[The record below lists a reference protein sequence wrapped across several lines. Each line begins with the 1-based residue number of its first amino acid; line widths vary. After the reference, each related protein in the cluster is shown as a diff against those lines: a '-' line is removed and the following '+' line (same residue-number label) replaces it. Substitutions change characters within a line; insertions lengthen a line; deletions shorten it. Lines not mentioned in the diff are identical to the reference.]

1 MNITDGTARF
11 EATSFSL
18 FGIAAKKIPN
28 YSDPSGTKIYVSDL
42 VDNEEEL
49 QTLLGEGVTSQLGDI
64 TENKNDFDLLDGEG
78 NLLSNGKS
86 WFAALYE
93 WILNHELLSVIIILI
108 IGSLLIF
115 WIISKAQKE
124 NTDKN

>member
-1 MNITDGTARF
+1 MQA
-11 EATSFSL
+11 
-18 FGIAAKKIPN
+18 
-28 YSDPSGTKIYVSDL
+28 
-42 VDNEEEL
+42 
-49 QTLLGEGVTSQLGDI
+49 LLGEGVTSQLGDL

-86 WFAALYE
+86 WLAALYE